1 MQVVLGNRVTG
12 SRVYTADMRWPFSLL
27 AATILTI
34 SLALEGQA
42 PPPETPPPTLDEL
55 ARAVLFL
62 QAPET
67 PKAGKSTRPKPG
79 LIHIGTGFL
88 VELDSRPFLVTAE
101 HVAKRMGPT
110 SSVTFAGDRGE
121 PVTIALPSL
130 VGDRPIRWVVH
141 DTADVAVLP
150 LRPAPD
156 VERAFLP
163 RALPPRYFSRE
174 LAAPPRNRPL
184 TTIGF
189 PLGLGAIERGP
200 DDKLSP
206 LSRESK
212 PASGLITLNR
222 FDTKKPSVFFLLD
235 SPTIGG
241 FSGSPALITPGSFSD
256 GPGLA
261 MSATVLC
268 VGLVHGTI
276 QDEQGGLAAIVPAS
290 FIVETLEKA
299 LASDEAARFRLF
311 R

>member
-1 MQVVLGNRVTG
+1 MRSRFSVLAT
-12 SRVYTADMRWPFSLL
+12 
-27 AATILTI
+27 TILTT
-34 SLALEGQA
+34 SLALEGQT
-42 PPPETPPPTLDEL
+42 PPPEAPPPTLEAL
-55 ARAVLFL
+55 ARAILFL
-62 QAPET
+62 QAPEA
-67 PKAGKSTRPKPG
+67 PKAGTLGRPKAG

-88 VELDSRPFLVTAE
+88 IDLNSRPFLVTAE

-110 SSVTFAGDRGE
+110 SSVTFAGDRDE
-121 PVTIALPSL
+121 RVTIALPSL
-130 VGDRPIRWVVH
+130 VGDRPIRWIVH
-141 DTADVAVLP
+141 GTADVAVLP
-150 LRPAPD
+150 LRPAPE
-156 VERAFLP
+156 VERALLP
-163 RALPPRYFSRE
+163 RALPLRYFSRE

-212 PASGLITLNR
+212 PSSGLITLKR

-241 FSGSPALITPGSFSD
+241 FSGSPVLITPGAFSE
-256 GPGLA
+256 GPGIT

-276 QDEQGGLAAIVPAS
+276 QDQQGGLAAIVPTA

-299 LASDEAARFRLF
+299 YASDEAARFKLF